1 LCQEEPHGGGSGRLT
16 PIHRFALVSF
26 ACVLAIP
33 VAMCSLGAKLPGR
46 HLIERDAVLVA
57 DLVSLLLAHALTI
70 TVSTGS

>member
-1 LCQEEPHGGGSGRLT
+1 MVAVRGRLT

-26 ACVLAIP
+26 ACVLAIT
-33 VAMCSLGAKLPGR
+33 VAIYSLGPELLGR

-57 DLVSLLLAHALTI
+57 DLVSLLLTHALTI

>member
-1 LCQEEPHGGGSGRLT
+1 MVAVRGRLT

-26 ACVLAIP
+26 ACALAIT
-33 VAMCSLGAKLPGR
+33 VAMCSLGAELLGR

-57 DLVSLLLAHALTI
+57 DLVSLLLTHALTI